1 MSELS
6 RFDFCPKCGAL
17 ARDGVCQSCGYVN
30 QSSVP
35 KVQPQPQPQPQ
46 QYMPSNPAYQKP
58 QKGNTALIVI
68 LVILVLLL
76 AMVFT
81 CCVGGLTYLLLST
94 DHVQITTE
102 YSSDYSG
109 DDKADVDESVNDEP
123 VNDGA
128 SNDGSSDMAIEK
140 PTQDVEGLENGLYY
154 EGLYNALRDDLLY
167 QVDFKVG
174 ELKPEEYEERVN
186 IQVEYPQLTGA
197 APNLDIIN
205 SYLEMEYLY
214 YKQFFEEKYEQ
225 NMTEDSVFHVV
236 SKGYVTYMDEKV
248 MSVVF
253 QEEMYVDGQSMI
265 QFYCLNFDMTD
276 GVVMNNV
283 DILNIDLEFAV
294 DFRRREIL
302 ENGDEWLTDYTDQ
315 EILELLRNLDHLVIF
330 YTPMGMEVGLNLYEV
345 VLYMTYSDYE
355 RFLKLY

>member
-1 MSELS
+1 MSEG
-6 RFDFCPKCGAL
+6 K
-17 ARDGVCQSCGYVN
+17 
-30 QSSVP
+30 
-35 KVQPQPQPQPQ
+35 
-46 QYMPSNPAYQKP
+46 
-58 QKGNTALIVI
+58 KGNKALIVI
-68 LVILVLLL
+68 LVVLVIILSMVFCCCAGCVSYLVLN
-76 AMVFT
+76 
-81 CCVGGLTYLLLST
+81 T
-94 DHVQITTE
+94 DHVQITTKHFFNDNE
-102 YSSDYSG
+102 DRQEEVETEAPERDSVKEPASDGTLEGS
-109 DDKADVDESVNDEP
+109 
-123 VNDGA
+123 
-128 SNDGSSDMAIEK
+128 SSDMVIEK
-140 PTQDVEGLENGLYY
+140 PTQDVEGLESGRYY

-167 QVDFKVG
+167 KAEFVTQEF
-174 ELKPEEYEERVN
+174 KPEEYDERVI
-186 IQVEYPQLTGA
+186 IQVEYPQITGA

-214 YKQFFEEKYEQ
+214 YKQFFDEKYEQ
-225 NMTEDSVFHVV
+225 NMTEDSYFYVV

-253 QEEMYVDGQSMI
+253 EEEMYVDGQGMI

-294 DFRRREIL
+294 EFRRREVL

-315 EILELLRNLDHLVIF
+315 EILEMLRDWDHLVIF